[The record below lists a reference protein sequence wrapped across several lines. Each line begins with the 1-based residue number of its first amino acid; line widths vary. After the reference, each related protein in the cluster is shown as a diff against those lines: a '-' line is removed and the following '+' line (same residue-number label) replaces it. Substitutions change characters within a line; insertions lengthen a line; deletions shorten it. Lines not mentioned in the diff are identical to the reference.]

1 MRVLIVESE
10 NGLADLWQRHLMRL
24 GMDVERCR
32 GQTDAIWHLSTHETD
47 IIILD
52 LVLRDGS
59 ALAVADYASYR
70 LPDARVI
77 FVTST
82 SFFSDG
88 SIFSFAPNA
97 CAFVRASTRP
107 EDIAA
112 MVEHYGAESDAPQVP
127 SV

>member
-1 MRVLIVESE
+1 MRVLIVEKE
-10 NGLADLWQRHLMRL
+10 NGLANLWQRHL
-24 GMDVERCR
+24 ERMGRQVSRAR
-32 GQTDAIWHLSTHETD
+32 GQADGIAHLSAFETD

-52 LVLRDGS
+52 LVLDDGS

-70 LPDARVI
+70 LPDSRVI

-97 CAFVRASTRP
+97 CAFVRSGTRP

-112 MVEHYGAESDAPQVP
+112 LVEHYGAESRSLHA
-127 SV
+127 SHA